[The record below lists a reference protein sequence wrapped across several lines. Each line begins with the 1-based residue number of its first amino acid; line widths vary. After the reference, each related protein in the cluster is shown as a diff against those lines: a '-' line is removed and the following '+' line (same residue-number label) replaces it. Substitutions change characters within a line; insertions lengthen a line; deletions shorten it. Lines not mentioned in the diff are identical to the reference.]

1 MPVRIEKDFSNK
13 SASSGVS
20 LTKTFSYLGVCGLS
34 NLKGGDLLM
43 VYNLV
48 RMRIIG

>member
-1 MPVRIEKDFSNK
+1 MPSRIEKDFSNK
-13 SASSGVS
+13 SAASGAS
-20 LTKTFSYLGVCGLS
+20 LAKTFNYLGVRGLP

-48 RMRIIG
+48 G